1 MIIKLVFL
9 RAENLI
15 NVVYYILPTFII
27 ALVQKYTH
35 VRYIFRKL
43 SFARNHH
50 PKYLFMYLLQIEVMI
65 TGFDLCTS
73 PSVSSN
79 HSG

>member
-1 MIIKLVFL
+1 MILKLAFL
-9 RAENLI
+9 RAEYLI

-43 SFARNHH
+43 SFARNHL
-50 PKYLFMYLLQIEVMI
+50 PKYLPIYVP
-65 TGFDLCTS
+65 TTNRSYDYR
-73 PSVSSN
+73 V
-79 HSG
+79 